1 MLLRGRKAINEDL
14 VIRQTVEVDVGASD
28 VSNGFGYDDGFRRDV
43 GAGGGVEVG
52 RGDGPIVRVGRHET
66 DFGGGGGSGGKSWS

>member
-1 MLLRGRKAINEDL
+1 MRGRKAIKEDL
-14 VIRQTVEVDVGASD
+14 VIRRTVEVDVGASD
-28 VSNGFGYDDGFRRDV
+28 VSNGFGYDDGFSRDV
-43 GAGGGVEVG
+43 GAGGVEVG